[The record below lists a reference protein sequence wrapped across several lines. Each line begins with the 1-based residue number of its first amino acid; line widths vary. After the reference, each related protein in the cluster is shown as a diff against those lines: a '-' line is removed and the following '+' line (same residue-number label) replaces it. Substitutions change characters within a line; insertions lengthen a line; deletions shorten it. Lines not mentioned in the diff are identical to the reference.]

1 MVRNR
6 ISLVDRREFLISVGV
21 AGAALATACRD
32 DAGSFALEGDG
43 TGIQLPELPY
53 EPGALAP
60 YISEKTISFH
70 YGKHHQGYVNK
81 TNAAIA
87 GTEFENASLEGI
99 ISATAGNSEQSG
111 LFNNAAQVFNH
122 SFYWRSMK
130 PGGGGEPRGRIAEH
144 INGSFGDYGKFAEA
158 FTQAAA
164 TRFGSGWAWLVQDGD
179 TLKVMQTANADTPV
193 AEGLNPLIT
202 IDVWEHAYYLDY
214 QNKRDAYIT
223 AYLDHLVNWQ
233 FAESNLEQVGASE
246 PAIAVA

>member
-32 DAGSFALEGDG
+32 DTGSFALEGDG

-53 EPGALAP
+53 ETGALAP

-81 TNAAIA
+81 TNTAIA

-99 ISATAGNSEQSG
+99 ILATAGKPEQSS

-122 SFYWRSMK
+122 SFYWMSMK
-130 PGGGGEPRGRIAEH
+130 PGGGGKPGGKIAESIERH
-144 INGSFGDYGKFAEA
+144 FGGYEKFKETFANVA
-158 FTQAAA
+158 GN
-164 TRFGSGWAWLVQDGD
+164 RFGSGWAWLVQDGD
-179 TLKVMQTANADTPV
+179 VLKIMDTANADTPI
-193 AEGLNPLIT
+193 AKGMKPLIT

-214 QNKRDAYIT
+214 QNRRADYIK
-223 AYLDHLVNWQ
+223 AFMDSLLNWD
-233 FAESNLEQVGASE
+233 FAEQNLG
-246 PAIAVA
+246 